1 LFAVGVGVEGGGD
14 CRRSWREE
22 AGGEQGGA
30 GECGRGRLGV
40 GVGGGGGVAAAGEGC
55 GRAVEH

>member
-1 LFAVGVGVEGGGD
+1 LFVVGVGD

-30 GECGRGRLGV
+30 GECGRGRLGE
-40 GVGGGGGVAAAGEGC
+40 GLGGGGGVVAAGE
-55 GRAVEH
+55 H